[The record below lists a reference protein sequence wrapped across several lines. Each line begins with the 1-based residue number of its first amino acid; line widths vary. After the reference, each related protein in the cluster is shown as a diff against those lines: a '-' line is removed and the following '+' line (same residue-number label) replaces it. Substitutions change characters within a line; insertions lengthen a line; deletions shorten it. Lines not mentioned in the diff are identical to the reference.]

1 MNIILCLW
9 GENRQKII
17 VANWKFFN
25 FETIPMVIK
34 MIPNNI
40 NKYIKSE

>member
-1 MNIILCLW
+1 MNIILSLGKKSAKNNCCEL
-9 GENRQKII
+9 EI
-17 VANWKFFN
+17 FN